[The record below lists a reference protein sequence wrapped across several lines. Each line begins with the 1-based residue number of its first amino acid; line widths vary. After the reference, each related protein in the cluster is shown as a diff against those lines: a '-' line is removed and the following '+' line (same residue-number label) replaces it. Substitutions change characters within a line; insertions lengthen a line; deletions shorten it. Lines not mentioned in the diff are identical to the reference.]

1 MDCKKDVDILKLVL
15 SILLLC
21 TSLQIQGKEAMS
33 QENVPQE
40 KVSKESD
47 LKAAIFMESMPT
59 GFVVPPAET
68 QQDSLIL
75 EQIKKVG
82 WYNLHIGQEDN
93 QAAFS
98 FSIGH
103 FQQHN
108 HPELILVGLP
118 AEVANQLLN
127 IAVVKIV
134 GAKERLEPYKKYD
147 DFTEGLAVAFI
158 PVELDFYRDYL
169 GYANWYYGD
178 LPKPYPVLQ
187 MVWPDREGYFPWEA
201 EFDTSFKQAQPL
213 LGFGPNKP

>member
-1 MDCKKDVDILKLVL
+1 
-15 SILLLC
+15 
-21 TSLQIQGKEAMS
+21 MS

-40 KVSKESD
+40 KVSKESG
-47 LKAAIFMESMPT
+47 LKAAVFMESMPT
-59 GFVVPPAET
+59 GFVAPPAET

-82 WYNLHIGQEDN
+82 WYNLHIGQEDD

-201 EFDTSFKQAQPL
+201 KFDTSFKQAQPL

>member
-1 MDCKKDVDILKLVL
+1 M
-15 SILLLC
+15 
-21 TSLQIQGKEAMS
+21 
-33 QENVPQE
+33 
-40 KVSKESD
+40 SKENGF
-47 LKAAIFMESMPT
+47 KEGEFMQSMPA
-59 GFVVPPAET
+59 GFVVPPVET
-68 QQDSLIL
+68 SQDSLIL
-75 EQIKKVG
+75 EQIKKAG

-108 HPELILVGLP
+108 HPELIVVGLS

-127 IAVVKIV
+127 IAAVKIV
-134 GAKERLEPYKKYD
+134 GAKETLEPYRKYD
-147 DFTEGLAVAFI
+147 DFAEGFPLAFI
-158 PVELDFYRDYL
+158 PVELAFYRSYL

-178 LPKPYPVLQ
+178 LSKPYPVLQ

-213 LGFGPNKP
+213 LGLGPNKP